1 MGTALK
7 IICYTLLSLTN
18 LRNFLRQKLEE
29 EMDFVERFN
38 LFSTLYVRLQE
49 NGGFLHLR
57 RTHSVKSFMMMMSH
71 YKLKNS
77 HKAS

>member
-38 LFSTLYVRLQE
+38 LFSTLRE
-49 NGGFLHLR
+49 ITRKRRIFAFEKDTFSEKLHDDEIL
-57 RTHSVKSFMMMMSH
+57 TIF
-71 YKLKNS
+71 
-77 HKAS
+77 